1 MIKPMLAHMYNPD
14 KAIFPCYIQPKLDGV
29 RCIITKKGAFS
40 RTGKEFKNIEHI
52 KANLKENFFNKF
64 PDVVLDGEL
73 YNHDLKN
80 DFEKIISLVR
90 KTKPTYEHRLEARK
104 LVQFHCYD
112 IITADWDKMTYEFR
126 KGFLH
131 WELPTIGDFRD
142 DYIHLINTAYARNE
156 KMAQLFHKKNL
167 KAGYEGSM
175 YRSIDGYYK
184 GTRSWDLM
192 KFKDFSDSEAT
203 IVGYELG
210 KGKREGTLGKF
221 VMQDDEGIQFGC
233 PPGKGYNYADMTLM
247 LAEIHKYMGQRAT
260 FTFFGRTKANSY
272 RHPLFKALRNYE

>member
-64 PDVVLDGEL
+64 PDVILDGEL
-73 YNHDLKN
+73 YNHDLKD

-90 KTKPTYEHRLEARK
+90 KTKPTKEHEREAMD

-112 IITADWDKMTYEFR
+112 IIPQNEDNTYEFR
-126 KGFLH
+126 KRFLH
-131 WELPTIGDFRD
+131 WELPQSDCV
-142 DYIHLINTAYARNE
+142 HLISTAYILNDRDAGLHHR
-156 KMAQLFHKKNL
+156 ANL
-167 KAGYEGSM
+167 KGGYEGSI
-175 YRSIDGYYK
+175 YRSIGGYYK

-192 KFKDFSDSEAT
+192 KFKDFEDSEAT
-203 IVGYELG
+203 IIGYEEG

-221 VMQDDEGIQFGC
+221 VMEDSQGIQFGC
-233 PPGKGYNYADMTLM
+233 PPGKGYNYEDMTEM
-247 LAEIHKYMGQRAT
+247 LDDIHSYLGKIAT
-260 FTFFGRTKANSY
+260 FTYFGRTKANNY
-272 RHPLFKALRNYE
+272 RHPLFKSLRNYE